1 MLRTSVLVAG
11 VMGAMAASAEATFVT
26 GARAFFTGAIS
37 TSNESPGAAPGTFT
51 ASVSSVSPAPVA
63 SASASLVWGATS
75 YAFTGAASGA
85 VGSPLSTFA
94 NSQGIA
100 MFTFATAMNVTMSWN
115 LNSVTGTSSTALAGW
130 SLDDVSSGITAY
142 AIQFTGT
149 STTPSSVTG
158 GISTTTSATGVTGQI
173 AAGTYLLATAIQ
185 IAA

>member
-37 TSNESPGAAPGTFT
+37 TSNESPGVAPGTFT
-51 ASVSSVSPAPVA
+51 ASVSSVSPAPLA
-63 SASASLVWGATS
+63 SASASLVWGAAS
-75 YAFTGAASGA
+75 YAFTGTASGA
-85 VGSPLSTFA
+85 VGSPLSTFS

-115 LNSVTGTSSTALAGW
+115 LDNVTGTSSTALAGW
-130 SLDDVSSGITAY
+130 TLDDASSGITAY

-149 STTPSSVTG
+149 STTPSSVT
-158 GISTTTSATGVTGQI
+158 STDSMTT
-173 AAGTYLLATAIQ
+173 
-185 IAA
+185 